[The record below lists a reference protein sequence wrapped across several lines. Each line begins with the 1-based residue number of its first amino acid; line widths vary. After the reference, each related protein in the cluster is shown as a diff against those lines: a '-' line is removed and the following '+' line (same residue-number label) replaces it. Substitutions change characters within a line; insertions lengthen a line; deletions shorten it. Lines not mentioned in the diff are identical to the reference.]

1 MMLGVLTREIS
12 ASQLSQWVQATY
24 WLWPVLEIFHFFGLT
39 LLMGGL
45 ILVDLR
51 MMGFFST
58 ISFKGIK
65 KLLPIV
71 TLGFLLN
78 LITGIFFLYG
88 DPTRYAINIGFQI
101 KMILIF
107 LAGCNAAIYHFK
119 IEAYFL
125 HLGSSAGRPP
135 LAIRLVGFTSLS
147 LWTGV
152 LLLGR
157 LIPYVGT
164 G

>member
-1 MMLGVLTREIS
+1 MEALTQEMM
-12 ASQLSQWVQATY
+12 ASDLSQWIQATY
-24 WLWPVLEIFHFFGLT
+24 WLWPILEIFHFFGLT

-51 MMGFFST
+51 MIGFFSD
-58 ISFKGIK
+58 IGLEEVKI
-65 KLLPIV
+65 LLPLVIF
-71 TLGFLLN
+71 GFLVN
-78 LITGIFFLYG
+78 LITGVLFLFG
-88 DPTRYAINIGFQI
+88 DPSRYSINIGFQI
-101 KMILIF
+101 KMILVL
-107 LAGCNAAIYHFK
+107 LAGCNAAIYHLKVEPLFSNLNLTDRLPLVIK
-119 IEAYFL
+119 IT
-125 HLGSSAGRPP
+125 
-135 LAIRLVGFTSLS
+135 GFTSLT

>member
-1 MMLGVLTREIS
+1 MTETLTQAIMS
-12 ASQLSQWVQATY
+12 SQLSQWIQATY
-24 WLWPVLEIFHFFGLT
+24 WLWPVLEIIHFFGLT

-45 ILVDLR
+45 IIVDLR
-51 MMGFFST
+51 MIGFFPTLSLQ
-58 ISFKGIK
+58 GVK
-65 KLLPIV
+65 KLLPFV
-71 TLGFLLN
+71 VFGFLLN
-78 LITGIFFLYG
+78 LITGIFFIYG
-88 DPTRYAINIGFQI
+88 DPSRYAINIGFQI
-101 KMILIF
+101 KLILIL

-119 IEAYFL
+119 IESCVL
-125 HLGSSAGRPP
+125 NLGSSFGRPP
-135 LAIRLVGFTSLS
+135 LAVKLVGFTSLS

>member
-1 MMLGVLTREIS
+1 MIETLTNQIM
-12 ASQLSQWVQATY
+12 ASQLSQWIQATY
-24 WLWPVLEIFHFFGLT
+24 WLWPVLEIIHFFGLT

-45 ILVDLR
+45 IIVDLR
-51 MMGFFST
+51 MIGFFPT
-58 ISFKGIK
+58 INLQGVK
-65 KLLPIV
+65 KLLPFVIF
-71 TLGFLLN
+71 GFLLN
-78 LITGIFFLYG
+78 LITGILFVYG
-88 DPTRYAINIGFQI
+88 DPSRYAINIGFQI
-101 KMILIF
+101 KLILIL

-119 IEAYFL
+119 VEGYAL
-125 HLGSSAGRPP
+125 ELVSSSIRPP
-135 LAIRLVGFTSLS
+135 LTIKLVGLTSLS

>member
-1 MMLGVLTREIS
+1 MLETLTEEIM

-24 WLWPVLEIFHFFGLT
+24 WLWPVLEIFHFFGLS

-51 MMGFFST
+51 MMGFFSA
-58 ISFKGIK
+58 ISLQGIK
-65 KLLPIV
+65 KLLPVVI
-71 TLGFLLN
+71 LGFLMN
-78 LITGIFFLYG
+78 LVTGIFFIYG
-88 DPTRYAINIGFQI
+88 DPSRYAINIGFQI
-101 KMILIF
+101 KMVLVF
-107 LAGCNAAIYHFK
+107 LAGCNAGIYHFK
-119 IEAYFL
+119 IETYL
-125 HLGSSAGRPP
+125 LDLDSSTRRTP
-135 LAIRLVGFTSLS
+135 LVVKLVGFTSLS

>member
-1 MMLGVLTREIS
+1 MLETLTEEIM

-45 ILVDLR
+45 ILIDLR
-51 MMGFFST
+51 MMGFFSA
-58 ISFKGIK
+58 ISRQGIK
-65 KLLPIV
+65 KLLPLVI
-71 TLGFLLN
+71 LGFLMN
-78 LITGIFFLYG
+78 LVTGIFFIYG
-88 DPTRYAINIGFQI
+88 DPSRYAINIGFQI
-101 KMILIF
+101 KMVLVF
-107 LAGCNAAIYHFK
+107 LAGCNAAIYHLK
-119 IEAYFL
+119 IETYFL
-125 HLGSSAGRPP
+125 DLDSLTRRTP
-135 LAIRLVGFTSLS
+135 LSVKLVGFTSLS

>member
-1 MMLGVLTREIS
+1 MLETLTEEIM

-51 MMGFFST
+51 MMGFFSA
-58 ISFKGIK
+58 ISLQGIK
-65 KLLPIV
+65 KLLPLVI
-71 TLGFLLN
+71 LGFLMN
-78 LITGIFFLYG
+78 LVTGIFFIYG
-88 DPTRYAINIGFQI
+88 DPSRYAINIGFQI
-101 KMILIF
+101 KMVLVF
-107 LAGCNAAIYHFK
+107 LAGCNAGIYHFK
-119 IEAYFL
+119 IETYL
-125 HLGSSAGRPP
+125 LDLDSSTRRTP
-135 LAIRLVGFTSLS
+135 LAVKLIGFTSLS

>member
-1 MMLGVLTREIS
+1 MLKSLTEEII

-58 ISFKGIK
+58 ISLQGLK
-65 KLLPIV
+65 KLLPVVIF
-71 TLGFLLN
+71 GFLLN
-78 LITGIFFLYG
+78 LVTGIFFIYG
-88 DPTRYAINIGFQI
+88 DPSRYAINIGFQS
-101 KMILIF
+101 KMILVF

-125 HLGSSAGRPP
+125 DLDPLTRRTP
-135 LAIRLVGFTSLS
+135 LAIKLVGFTSLS

>member
-1 MMLGVLTREIS
+1 MIETLTKEIM
-12 ASQLSQWVQATY
+12 ASQLSQWIQATY
-24 WLWPVLEIFHFFGLT
+24 WLWPVLEIIHFFGLT

-45 ILVDLR
+45 IIVDLR
-51 MMGFFST
+51 MIGFFPT
-58 ISFKGIK
+58 INLQGVK
-65 KLLPIV
+65 KLLPFVIF
-71 TLGFLLN
+71 GFLLN
-78 LITGIFFLYG
+78 LITGILFVYG
-88 DPTRYAINIGFQI
+88 DPSRYAINIGFQI
-101 KMILIF
+101 KLILIL

-119 IEAYFL
+119 VEGYAL
-125 HLGSSAGRPP
+125 ELVSSSIRPP
-135 LAIRLVGFTSLS
+135 LTIKLVGLTSLS

>member
-1 MMLGVLTREIS
+1 MLKSLTEEII

-58 ISFKGIK
+58 ISLQGIK
-65 KLLPIV
+65 KLLPVVIF
-71 TLGFLLN
+71 GFLLN
-78 LITGIFFLYG
+78 LVTGIFFIYG
-88 DPTRYAINIGFQI
+88 DPSRYAINIGFQT
-101 KMILIF
+101 KMILVF

-125 HLGSSAGRPP
+125 DLDPLTRRTP
-135 LAIRLVGFTSLS
+135 LAIKLVGFTSLS

>member
-1 MMLGVLTREIS
+1 MIETLTNEIM
-12 ASQLSQWVQATY
+12 ASQLSEWIQATY
-24 WLWPVLEIFHFFGLT
+24 WLWPVLEIIHFFGLT

-45 ILVDLR
+45 IIVDLR
-51 MMGFFST
+51 MIGFFPT
-58 ISFKGIK
+58 INLQGVK
-65 KLLPIV
+65 KLLPFVIF
-71 TLGFLLN
+71 GFLLN
-78 LITGIFFLYG
+78 LITGILFVYG
-88 DPTRYAINIGFQI
+88 DPSRYAINIGFQI
-101 KMILIF
+101 KLILIL

-119 IEAYFL
+119 VEGYAL
-125 HLGSSAGRPP
+125 ELVSSSIRPP
-135 LAIRLVGFTSLS
+135 LTIKLVGLTSLS